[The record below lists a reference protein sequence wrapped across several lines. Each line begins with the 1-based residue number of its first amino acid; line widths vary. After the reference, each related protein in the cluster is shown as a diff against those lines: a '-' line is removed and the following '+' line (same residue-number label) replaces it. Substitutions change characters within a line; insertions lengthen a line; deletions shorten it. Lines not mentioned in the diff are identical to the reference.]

1 MRLVYLDSTR
11 PDLTWYRVYYRSVF
25 PAGSRKAAISYLNTI
40 DLLMTNPYIGRSIGQ
55 DGLRKLTIQRTPF
68 ALFYRVSGDV
78 IEIVRL
84 WDQRANP
91 EELGF
96 HEEAGIWA

>member
-1 MRLVYLDSTR
+1 MKLVYLDSTR
-11 PDLTWYRVYYRSVF
+11 PDLAWYRVYYRSVF
-25 PAGSRKAAISYLNTI
+25 PEGSRNAATSYLKII
-40 DLLMTNPYIGRSIGQ
+40 DLLTTNPYIGQPIGQ
-55 DGLRKLTIQRTPF
+55 DGLRKLTIPRTPF

-78 IEIVRL
+78 IEIVRV

-96 HEEAGIWA
+96 HEEAGILA